1 MIFQKILLCII
12 TIWYQI
18 HYNNQPL
25 VEKMQKAPTQ
35 VKVVLLGDSGVGKSS
50 LVLRFVADNFK
61 NDADATIGASYMG
74 KILQFNDKMIKFNI
88 WDTAG
93 QERYHSLAKMYY
105 RDANAAIMVYDITK
119 RDSFEGLKRWHK
131 ELQDFGP
138 KDIVVTI
145 AGNKEDLVET
155 EAVPQEEAKEYA
167 KNIGALYRKT
177 SAKTNY
183 GVEQVFRDI
192 ATKMCPDLEN
202 QTPQAKRGTIV
213 VQPNKPAS
221 EKKKGCC

>member
-1 MIFQKILLCII
+1 M
-12 TIWYQI
+12 T
-18 HYNNQPL
+18 H
-25 VEKMQKAPTQ
+25 APTQ

-131 ELQDFGP
+131 ELQEFGP
-138 KDIVVTI
+138 KDIVITI

-155 EAVPQEEAKEYA
+155 EAISQEEVKEFA
-167 KNIGALYRKT
+167 SSIGALYRKT

-192 ATKMCPDLEN
+192 ATKMNPDLGN
-202 QTPQAKRGTIV
+202 QTTPQQKKGTSLQPKP
-213 VQPNKPAS
+213 VQ
-221 EKKKGCC
+221 EKKKCC

>member
-1 MIFQKILLCII
+1 
-12 TIWYQI
+12 
-18 HYNNQPL
+18 
-25 VEKMQKAPTQ
+25 MQKAPTQ

-131 ELQDFGP
+131 ELQEFGP

-155 EAVPQEEAKEYA
+155 EAVPQEEAKEYS
-167 KNIGALYRKT
+167 KSIGALYRKT

-192 ATKMCPDLEN
+192 ATKMCPDLEA
-202 QTPQAKRGTIV
+202 QAPAARPSGTISL
-213 VQPNKPAS
+213 QPKPTPAGG
-221 EKKKGCC
+221 KKKCC